1 MNKSLMRTNG
11 FDQEK
16 MKKKLQEMRFFRSK
30 KKKRNK
36 MLFLYEK
43 QYAK

>member
-16 MKKKLQEMRFFRSK
+16 VLQEMRFFQK
-30 KKKRNK
+30 KKNRNK